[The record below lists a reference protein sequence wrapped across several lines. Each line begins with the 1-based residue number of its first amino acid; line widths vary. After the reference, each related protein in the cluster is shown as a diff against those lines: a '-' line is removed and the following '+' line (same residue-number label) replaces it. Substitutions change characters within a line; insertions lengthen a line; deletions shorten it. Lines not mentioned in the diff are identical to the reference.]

1 MIYLISILIIMYLLF
16 IIYIYLLRIKIDKF
30 EKKII
35 YIFKE
40 KNNQIPSIYEVTKSY
55 LNKHDEIFNELL
67 SYKKIDISE
76 NNFYS
81 NLVEK
86 ANTYKNI
93 HNEYDFIFKI
103 CNKHPKLEKNYKY
116 LYIKD
121 VIIEKSTELWKK
133 LWIYKKIVSNYNHL
147 IKIKNFTII
156 WLLIPIHDKEII

>member
-1 MIYLISILIIMYLLF
+1 MYLLF

-93 HNEYDFIFKI
+93 HNEQWVR
-103 CNKHPKLEKNYKY
+103 NE
-116 LYIKD
+116 
-121 VIIEKSTELWKK
+121 
-133 LWIYKKIVSNYNHL
+133 
-147 IKIKNFTII
+147 
-156 WLLIPIHDKEII
+156 